1 MFNAYATST
10 MCSHGIDVLDVNPI
24 SEAYPEG
31 TGGGAKKWDA
41 VHFNAKA
48 FQPVEDLLEEYL
60 G

>member
-1 MFNAYATST
+1 